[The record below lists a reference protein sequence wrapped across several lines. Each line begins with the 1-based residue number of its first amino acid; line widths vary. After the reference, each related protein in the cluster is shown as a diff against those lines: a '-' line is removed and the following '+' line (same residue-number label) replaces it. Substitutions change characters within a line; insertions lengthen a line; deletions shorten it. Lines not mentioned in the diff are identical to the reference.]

1 MKRAAFSVCC
11 AVAFT
16 AVIVSAQDKNMPM
29 TTKDHMSI
37 EKAYSG
43 CVESSQAGSYSLTH
57 LMAAGSKTSMPGS
70 DHMKQ
75 AESMKKDDAMGKE
88 AMMPATLT
96 LLGPVKQLGKY
107 VGRRVTVTGSGGDSM
122 NGMMT
127 FKVKSLKAA
136 GGSCA

>member
-1 MKRAAFSVCC
+1 MKRTAFSVCC

-16 AVIVSAQDKNMPM
+16 AVIVSAQDKNMPT

-37 EKAYSG
+37 EKTYSG

-57 LMAAGSKTSMPGS
+57 VMAADGKTSMPGS
-70 DHMKQ
+70 AGMKQ
-75 AESMKKDDAMGKE
+75 AESMKKDAMAKE

-96 LLGPVKQLGKY
+96 LVGSVKQVSKY
-107 VGRRVTVTGSGGDSM
+107 VGRRVTVSGSGGDSM

-127 FKVKSLKAA
+127 FKVKSLHAA
-136 GGSCA
+136 AGSCA